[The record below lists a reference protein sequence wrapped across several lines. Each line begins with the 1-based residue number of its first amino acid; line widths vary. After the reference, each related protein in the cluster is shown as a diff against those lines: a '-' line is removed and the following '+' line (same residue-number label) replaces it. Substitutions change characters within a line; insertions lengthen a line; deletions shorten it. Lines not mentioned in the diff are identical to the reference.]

1 MSCEQFLKLGGL
13 TLRRNHTLR
22 NFRWPVMALCLT
34 ATVLAAPP
42 QPAQAGIFSIS
53 AEQEKKLGA
62 EAAREIE
69 SKARIVRGPVADWV
83 NIVGQRLASVSK
95 SEWKYSFK
103 VIDSPEVNAF
113 ALPGGYVYVYTGL
126 RKVAQTDD
134 ELAAVLAH
142 EITHAENHHYA
153 QQYKKASTRG
163 ALLSVF
169 SLAVGLPNYANQL
182 VGLIDYSMTQ
192 KYSRTHEYESDR
204 LGVERMVRAGFDP
217 RGMVTLLE
225 KMSKEDRGSGTL
237 TGWMRSHPE
246 GKARIE
252 AVQRTIAEVKTQQ
265 AQNNPTVK
273 PKYAPWTSET
283 LQQLAYPAE
292 AAPTPTTET
301 STP

>member
-1 MSCEQFLKLGGL
+1 M
-13 TLRRNHTLR
+13 LRRGHTPHR
-22 NFRWPVMALCLT
+22 FRWLSLALCL
-34 ATVLAAPP
+34 ATTILTVPV
-42 QPAQAGIFSIS
+42 QPAHAGLFSVS
-53 AEQEKKLGA
+53 PEQEKKLGA
-62 EAAREIE
+62 QAAREIE

-83 NIVGQRLASVSK
+83 NIVGQRLASVSR

-142 EITHAENHHYA
+142 EITHAEQHHYA

-163 ALLSVF
+163 ALLTVF
-169 SLAVGLPNYANQL
+169 SLAAGLPNIANQI

-204 LGVERMVRAGFDP
+204 MGVERMVRAGFNP
-217 RGMVTLLE
+217 QGMVSLLE
-225 KMSKEDRGSGTL
+225 KMSKEDQGSGTL

-246 GKARIE
+246 GRPRVE

-283 LQQLAYPAE
+283 LQQLAYPTQ
-292 AAPTPTTET
+292 AAPTATAQNTT
-301 STP
+301 P